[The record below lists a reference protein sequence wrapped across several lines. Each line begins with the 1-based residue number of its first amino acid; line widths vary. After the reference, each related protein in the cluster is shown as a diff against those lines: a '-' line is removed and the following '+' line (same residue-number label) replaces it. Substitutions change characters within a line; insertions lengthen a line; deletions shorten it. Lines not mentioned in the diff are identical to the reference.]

1 MESTTTSLQDLSDI
15 IVPDPVPFWPL
26 GQGSYLLLVAILI
39 TAAILAYL
47 YRERYR
53 ENQYRRDGLTLLSGA
68 VTVYDVS
75 VILKRVALAAFPRRE
90 VAPLYGDEW
99 VSFLQKT
106 CPGCSNIEEVGA
118 SPETAAGK
126 VLKDGASMWI
136 RNHTVNFKG

>member
-1 MESTTTSLQDLSDI
+1 MESTTSSLQDLSDI

-53 ENQYRRDGLTLLSGA
+53 KNQYRRDGLTLLSGA

-106 CPGCSNIEEVGA
+106 CPGCNIEELGA
-118 SPETAAGK
+118 SPEIAAGK
-126 VLKDGASMWI
+126 VLKDNGSFWI
-136 RNHTVNFKG
+136 RKHTVIGKG